1 MTGSTADRRRFLRL
15 IRRSCAAAL
24 DVIALTHAH
33 KVEKAAI
40 AGLDG
45 TWPTSRPPTLALRID
60 GHTRRLRAP
69 ALTNMRCVP

>member
-24 DVIALTHAH
+24 DVIALTHAL

-40 AGLDG
+40 AGFDG
-45 TWPTSRPPTLALRID
+45 RGQHRGRQRWRCGLMATLGGCGHQPSRI
-60 GHTRRLRAP
+60 
-69 ALTNMRCVP
+69 